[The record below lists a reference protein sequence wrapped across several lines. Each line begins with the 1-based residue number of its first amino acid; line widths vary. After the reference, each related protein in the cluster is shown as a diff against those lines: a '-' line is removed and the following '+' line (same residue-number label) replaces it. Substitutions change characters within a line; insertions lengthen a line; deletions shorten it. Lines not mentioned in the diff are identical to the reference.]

1 MNMPSQ
7 AILRGRSDEKLLS
20 PTLIVFG
27 VMLFVTL
34 VGLGFLAKA
43 LSDPAALPIRKVMVD
58 GEFRY
63 LNPDHLQVVIVEAV
77 DAGFFGV
84 DVSEIQ
90 NILLDEPWILNASV
104 RRVWPDALL
113 VSIVEQ
119 RPVARWGKHALLNE
133 QADIFVPASDEIPSG
148 LARLSGP
155 LGTELEVLRRY
166 HYVRHQLSTVG
177 LSPVQ
182 LDLSKR
188 HAWTVTTSAERQLII
203 GRRDFEIRLARFIF
217 GYQHGLIAVWARIE
231 RVDLRYTNGFAVS
244 EHGSL
249 KGNG

>member
-7 AILRGRSDEKLLS
+7 AILRGRSDEKLPS
-20 PTLIVFG
+20 PTLIVFA
-27 VMLFVTL
+27 VMLFMTL

-63 LNPDHLQVVIVEAV
+63 LDPDHLQVVVVEAV

-90 NILLDEPWILNASV
+90 DILLDEPWILNASV
-104 RRVWPDALL
+104 RRVWPDALR

-119 RPVARWGKHALLNE
+119 RPVARWGGHALLNE
-133 QADIFVPASDEIPSG
+133 QADIFVPASDEIPAG

-155 LGTELEVLRRY
+155 LGTELEVLQRY
-166 HYVRHQLSTVG
+166 HYVRRQLGTVG

-203 GRRDFEIRLARFIF
+203 GRKDFEIRLARFIF
-217 GYQHGLIAVWARIE
+217 GYQHGLIAVWDRIG

-249 KGNG
+249 DGNG